1 VTTVAWI
8 SIAAALGLPTVIG
21 FVLRALVLDRIKQ
34 LEEANIRQGKRIGDL
49 ESWTF
54 AHDAVESERRR
65 VDTRGVPVVDEGR
78 KGRGR

>member
-1 VTTVAWI
+1 VTTLAWVTL
-8 SIAAALGLPTVIG
+8 ACALGLPAVIG
-21 FVLRALVLDRIKQ
+21 FVLRALVLDRIRG

-65 VDTRGVPVVDEGR
+65 VDTRGVPLEEGR
-78 KGRGR
+78 RGRGK